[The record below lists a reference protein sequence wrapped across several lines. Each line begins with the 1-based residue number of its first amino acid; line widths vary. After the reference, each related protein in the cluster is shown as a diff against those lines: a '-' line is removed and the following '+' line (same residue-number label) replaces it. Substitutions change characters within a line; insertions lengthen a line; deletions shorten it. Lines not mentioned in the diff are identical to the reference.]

1 MASTAINVVLCDLP
15 GIVTNRDE
23 IKGALARL
31 FSQVIEKHKL
41 DVSIAVT
48 FTEEAPVARG
58 KDLVCY
64 FVRHYTDSIVAGG
77 FIRDA
82 RPDKDDGG
90 LTLFKSDKTVASEVY
105 HQKVQKSDDAARL
118 VLHEL
123 MHNMSLVGQQM
134 HQPGMA
140 IGATKVMQ
148 GASLSPADMKWI
160 ATHLARTTRTQW
172 LGGHS
177 MYGDPLRGA
186 L

>member
-1 MASTAINVVLCDLP
+1 MAATAINVVLCDLP
-15 GIVTNRDE
+15 GIVTNKEE

-31 FSQVIEKHKL
+31 FGQVVDKHKL
-41 DVSIAVT
+41 EASILVT

-64 FVRHYTDSIVAGG
+64 FVRHYTDSVVAGG

-82 RPDKDDGG
+82 TADKDDGG

-123 MHNMSLVGQQM
+123 MHNMALAGQRM

-140 IGATKVMQ
+140 IGAAKVMQ

-160 ATHLARTTRTQW
+160 ATHLLRTARTQW
-172 LGGHS
+172 LGG
-177 MYGDPLRGA
+177 YALYKDPLRGA